1 MRVCREATLQIKYKM
16 RKLQIRGWRDS
27 VHEHIFVVT
36 KSLKTEQCFWLY
48 KKANT
53 YFTKYFHLSIKI
65 LNINS
70 VAVFDLL
77 RQTFTF
83 IPKVFLNLN
92 KVGYPLVEKRNVI
105 ETYFGV
111 QMYSETVIT
120 VQMDT
125 EIINLDLKMSQ
136 MVAL

>member
-1 MRVCREATLQIKYKM
+1 MRATLQIKYKM
-16 RKLQIRGWRDS
+16 RKLQITGWRDS
-27 VHEHIFVVT
+27 VYEHIFVVT
-36 KSLKTEQCFWLY
+36 KTLKTEQCFWLQ

-53 YFTKYFHLSIKI
+53 YFAKYFHVSIKI

-92 KVGYPLVEKRNVI
+92 KVEKPLVVNRNVI
-105 ETYFGV
+105 EIYNICIHISVYKCTQKQLLLYKWT
-111 QMYSETVIT
+111 Q
-120 VQMDT
+120 
-125 EIINLDLKMSQ
+125 K
-136 MVAL
+136 